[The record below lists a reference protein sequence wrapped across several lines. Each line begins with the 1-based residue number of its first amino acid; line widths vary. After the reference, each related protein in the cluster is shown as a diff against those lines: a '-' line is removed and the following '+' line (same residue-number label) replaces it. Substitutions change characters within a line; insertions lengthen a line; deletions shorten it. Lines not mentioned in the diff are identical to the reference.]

1 MAVEITG
8 RYAGNLK
15 VDVRHGPS
23 GAELRTAAPVDNNGD
38 GSSFSPTDLLAAS
51 LGACMVTVMSIY
63 AQKNGIPF
71 DGVEFR
77 LEKHM
82 RADPRRV
89 DAIPVTI
96 RMPAALDE
104 RQRTTL
110 ENVARTCPV
119 HRSLLPEISK
129 DVQFVYEVGAPE
141 EAAVGRDAGAG
152 AGSALSG

>member
-8 RYAGNLK
+8 RYAGALK
-15 VDVRHGPS
+15 VDLRHGPS
-23 GAELRTAAPVDNNGD
+23 GTEMRTAAPLDNNGD

-51 LGACMVTVMSIY
+51 LGACMVTVMGIY

-71 DGVEFR
+71 EGTEFR

-96 RMPAALDE
+96 RMPAALDPH
-104 RQRTTL
+104 QRRVL
-110 ENVARTCPV
+110 ENVALTCPV
-119 HRSLLPEISK
+119 HRSLLPEIRK
-129 DVQFVYEVGAPE
+129 DVRFVYDVGAPE
-141 EAAVGRDAGAG
+141 PAGERVISARTAG
-152 AGSALSG
+152 TSAC

>member
-1 MAVEITG
+1 
-8 RYAGNLK
+8 
-15 VDVRHGPS
+15 
-23 GAELRTAAPVDNNGD
+23 
-38 GSSFSPTDLLAAS
+38 
-51 LGACMVTVMSIY
+51 
-63 AQKNGIPF
+63 
-71 DGVEFR
+71 
-77 LEKHM
+77 
-82 RADPRRV
+82 V